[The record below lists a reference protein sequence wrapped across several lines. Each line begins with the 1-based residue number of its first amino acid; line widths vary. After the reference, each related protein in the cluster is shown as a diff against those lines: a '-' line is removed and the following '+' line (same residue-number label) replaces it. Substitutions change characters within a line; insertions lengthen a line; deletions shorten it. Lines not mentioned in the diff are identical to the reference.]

1 MIFVLRRYDNG
12 FRIRARKEDGD
23 RRRRSQWDRTRDRA
37 RVRGGRRASRLR
49 RRRGAGGQ
57 GHRGGDRE
65 DRCSRAAG
73 PSRRHHWRELPR
85 RRRGDRRALR
95 RPRRSHVRRGGL
107 RPDGHGGRT
116 GRSGLGSRD
125 PDQPHR
131 RVLDGQGGD
140 SGDDRARRGQRD
152 PHRLA
157 ARPRGLGGAT
167 GLLRDEGSVD
177 PAREGS
183 RRRPRRT
190 GYPRQHDLAG
200 RHRDATDAHA
210 PQEHGRGPQDDGAEA
225 LAQSP
230 RPARGDRAR
239 RRLPGE
245 RCVLVHDRQRSA
257 RRRRLHGHLAMIVDI
272 HAHYF
277 PKVYNDALL
286 RIGGRSLPEAARPRT
301 ARTIRNDD
309 PSGLPERLQ
318 QMDDAGVQMQIL
330 SPAASPPYAEKEA
343 DAVATARLI
352 NDTYAELARK
362 YPGRFNAVV
371 SLPLPHIDASLRE
384 MERGLDQLGMLG
396 VSMTCSCFGRSTAEA
411 EFEPLYQEMNRR
423 RAVLNYHPIQNGIC
437 SPMIND
443 YGFTVSVGASLEDA
457 AIVLHLIARRVPE
470 RFPRIK
476 YVVPHLG
483 GIIPMLLQRLD
494 NQAPQKHPNLP
505 ERPSVTARR
514 FFYDIVGHGSQAA
527 LACAWKAFGADHR
540 VAGSDY
546 PVLLAFESYRQ
557 NFFYLRE
564 SILPAE
570 DVDKILHH
578 NAQIVLGLPH

>member
-1 MIFVLRRYDNG
+1 
-12 FRIRARKEDGD
+12 
-23 RRRRSQWDRTRDRA
+23 
-37 RVRGGRRASRLR
+37 
-49 RRRGAGGQ
+49 
-57 GHRGGDRE
+57 
-65 DRCSRAAG
+65 
-73 PSRRHHWRELPR
+73 
-85 RRRGDRRALR
+85 
-95 RPRRSHVRRGGL
+95 
-107 RPDGHGGRT
+107 
-116 GRSGLGSRD
+116 
-125 PDQPHR
+125 
-131 RVLDGQGGD
+131 
-140 SGDDRARRGQRD
+140 
-152 PHRLA
+152 
-157 ARPRGLGGAT
+157 
-167 GLLRDEGSVD
+167 
-177 PAREGS
+177 
-183 RRRPRRT
+183 
-190 GYPRQHDLAG
+190 
-200 RHRDATDAHA
+200 
-210 PQEHGRGPQDDGAEA
+210 
-225 LAQSP
+225 
-230 RPARGDRAR
+230 
-239 RRLPGE
+239 
-245 RCVLVHDRQRSA
+245 
-257 RRRRLHGHLAMIVDI
+257 MIVDI

-277 PKVYNDALL
+277 PKAYNDALL
-286 RIGGRSLPEAARPRT
+286 RIGGRSLPEAARPHT

-352 NDTYAELARK
+352 NDAYAELARK

-384 MERGLDQLGMLG
+384 MERGLDQLRMLG
-396 VSMTCSCFGRSTAEA
+396 VSMTCSCFDRSTAEA

-423 RAVLNYHPIQNGIC
+423 WAVLNYHPIQNGIC

-470 RFPRIK
+470 RFPNIK

-494 NQAPQKHPNLP
+494 NQAPRQHPNLP

-514 FFYDIVGHGSQAA
+514 FYYDIVGHGSQAA
-527 LACAWKAFGADHR
+527 LLCAWKAFGADHL

-546 PVLLAFESYRQ
+546 PVLLAFETYRQ

-564 SILPAE
+564 SSLPAA

-578 NAQIVLGLPH
+578 NAQILLGLKH